1 MQLSNASKRKHIHTR
16 RIECLGYERDDG
28 LWDIEGPEGKFQKYD
43 KYKPTTDEKIPKS
56 ILIRIELTNVFVINF
71 AAAAGIIN
79 ILKTKII
86 PTVCN
91 EPTIAIDNKIKN
103 K

>member
-1 MQLSNASKRKHIHTR
+1 MTVANDLFLLFCLIDKLKQILMWRLKTLKVQKASSKNKIGTSPQQMRK
-16 RIECLGYERDDG
+16 L
-28 LWDIEGPEGKFQKYD
+28 QKVY
-43 KYKPTTDEKIPKS
+43 
-56 ILIRIELTNVFVINF
+56 LCGIELTNVFVTNF

-91 EPTIAIDNKIKN
+91 DPTIAMDNKIRN

>member
-1 MQLSNASKRKHIHTR
+1 M
-16 RIECLGYERDDG
+16 
-28 LWDIEGPEGKFQKYD
+28 
-43 KYKPTTDEKIPKS
+43 
-56 ILIRIELTNVFVINF
+56 RIELTNVFVTNF

-91 EPTIAIDNKIKN
+91 DPTIAMDNKIRN